1 MCAGETLP
9 LKFENSN
16 NLYEKRPE
24 NGKLEFCKCIKRKK
38 HLICSGDSSIIGVL
52 KSFQNYVVE
61 ALTSNVSLTK
71 TLIN

>member
-38 HLICSGDSSIIGVL
+38 HLICSGAS
-52 KSFQNYVVE
+52 
-61 ALTSNVSLTK
+61 
-71 TLIN
+71 